1 MAPTATAIGGGRD
14 DASSPPRQR
23 AARTMTPAFQNPTWL
38 PFVVGEAATAGDATA
53 DDLVSGR
60 AWAHLLDR
68 MRQASDRVLAESAP
82 RNATDLA
89 MGFRH
94 LLVLLGIGLD
104 AGLRAGTNRVLA
116 VKPSGVDNVY
126 KWGMD
131 CPDCIYA
138 GGPLRGGET
147 YRIWGNRG
155 TARYVGLQSMAGM
168 ASSGNVLLDELD
180 LGPGGEVELIL
191 SADHHDG
198 NWLPIASDA
207 SALVVRHFFYD
218 WDTEVASS
226 LFIERIGGETDGS
239 ADRRPEDPRAVAARQ
254 LIALGDFLVGNL
266 DFFLQFAR
274 PETPNTFLPP
284 LDGTAMGAA
293 AENRPVI
300 GSFELRPDEALVVEV
315 TPPEGLYWS
324 FSIGNPWWET
334 IDYANHQ
341 SSLNGHQA
349 VVDDDG
355 LVRAVIAHDDPG
367 IANWLDTAGHS
378 AGPVI
383 LRCVRTE
390 TAPVPATQVVPMTQL
405 EKALPSGTRRVSAEE
420 RADVLQ
426 ARRVAVSRRFAR

>member
-1 MAPTATAIGGGRD
+1 
-14 DASSPPRQR
+14 
-23 AARTMTPAFQNPTWL
+23 MTPAFQNPTWL

-53 DDLVSGR
+53 EDLVSGR
-60 AWAHLLDR
+60 AWAHLLAR
-68 MRQASDRVLAESAP
+68 LREASDRVLAESAP

-89 MGFRH
+89 TGFRH
-94 LLVLLGIGLD
+94 LLVLLALGVD
-104 AGLRAGTNRVLA
+104 AGLRAGSDRVLA

-138 GGPLRGGET
+138 GGALRGGES

-191 SADHHDG
+191 SAERHDG
-198 NWLPIASDA
+198 NWLPIAPDA

-226 LFIERIGGETDGS
+226 LSIERLAGGQDESERT
-239 ADRRPEDPRAVAARQ
+239 PPDPRAVTARQ
-254 LIALGDFLVGNL
+254 LIALGDFVVDNL

-274 PETPNTFLPP
+274 PEVPNTFLPP

-300 GSFELRPDEALVVEV
+300 GSFELGPEEALVVEV
-315 TPPEGLYWS
+315 MPPQGLYWS

-355 LVRAVIAHDDPG
+355 MVRAVIAHEDPG

-390 TAPVPATQVVPMTQL
+390 TAPVPTTHVVPVSQL
-405 EKALPSGTRRVSAEE
+405 AGALPRGTRRVTRAE
-420 RADVLQ
+420 RAAVLQ
-426 ARRVAVSRRFAR
+426 ARRIAVSKRFAR

>member
-1 MAPTATAIGGGRD
+1 V
-14 DASSPPRQR
+14 
-23 AARTMTPAFQNPTWL
+23 TPAFQNPAWL

-53 DDLVSGR
+53 DDLISGR

-68 MRQASDRVLAESAP
+68 LREASDRVLAASEP

-89 MGFRH
+89 TGFRH
-94 LLVLLGIGLD
+94 LLVLLGTGLD
-104 AGLRAGTNRVLA
+104 AGLRAGTSRVLA

-138 GGPLRGGET
+138 GGPLRGGES

-168 ASSGNVLLDELD
+168 ASSANALLDELD
-180 LGPGGEVELIL
+180 LGPGGEVELFL
-191 SADHHDG
+191 SADRHDG
-198 NWLPIASDA
+198 NWLPIAPDA

-218 WDTEVASS
+218 WDSEVASS
-226 LFIERIGGETDGS
+226 LFIERIGGGP
-239 ADRRPEDPRAVAARQ
+239 DRGEQRTPEDPRAVAARQ
-254 LIALGDFLVGNL
+254 LIALGDFVVGNL

-300 GSFELRPDEALVVEV
+300 GSFELGPDEALLVEV

-355 LVRAVIAHDDPG
+355 LVRAVIAHEDPG

-390 TAPVPATQVVPMTQL
+390 TAPVPTTRVLPFSQL
-405 EKALPSGTRRVSAEE
+405 DGALPEATRRVSAEE
-420 RADVLQ
+420 RATTMQ
-426 ARRVAVSRRFAR
+426 ARRIAVSKRFAR